1 MAVQLG
7 ERIIKLTLIQLI
19 NITFFVVSFKIG
31 DFLHIFEKY
40 DGNWWIGRKV
50 RHHLI
55 ISRLSMI
62 IGFR

>member
-7 ERIIKLTLIQLI
+7 ERIEHLVDQSCN
-19 NITFFVVSFKIG
+19 NITLFIFSFKIG

-50 RHHLI
+50 RHHLF
-55 ISRLSMI
+55 LHK
-62 IGFR
+62 